1 MTSQR
6 EQFRSF
12 LARGDLEGA
21 LSVVEAALPGR
32 PGGSTRINNLSGARN
47 LLRWAQDEWRSVLH
61 PDLRLRG
68 GLPESF
74 GRKVRRGDLQH
85 PQPPEPRPQPLPRPR
100 PVRGLRPG
108 SLSGAARH
116 RTVYTVAEVAR
127 LAGAGEVVARALVLC
142 GTHRGLRGPEVLRL
156 AWTDVDFAGDTMRVA
171 ERDVPL
177 SAALDGAL
185 RAHANSSGPGALV
198 PEVGRVFALGS
209 ASELRGVLF
218 ARCRAAG
225 VWYGGRA
232 WRALRAHAGVRFW
245 DECGAGRRGAGPQGG
260 GAHALYRPQ
269 PRQAGRGAGG
279 RGSARCWGQVRRST
293 SGGVLIGAAG
303 GGRFP
308 ESVRGRAVKLAQA
321 HARLASTVTAAKL
334 RQTKA

>member
-1 MTSQR
+1 M
-6 EQFRSF
+6 
-12 LARGDLEGA
+12 
-21 LSVVEAALPGR
+21 
-32 PGGSTRINNLSGARN
+32 
-47 LLRWAQDEWRSVLH
+47 
-61 PDLRLRG
+61 
-68 GLPESF
+68 
-74 GRKVRRGDLQH
+74 
-85 PQPPEPRPQPLPRPR
+85 
-100 PVRGLRPG
+100 
-108 SLSGAARH
+108 
-116 RTVYTVAEVAR
+116 AR

-245 DECGAGRRGAGPQGG
+245 DEYRDAGQDEGTAGKKALTASKRREATKHLVRTGIRQHRACELVERIGALAGQNPRWGCRRV
-260 GAHALYRPQ
+260 HAAFLQ
-269 PRQAGRGAGG
+269 QRQAAF
-279 RGSARCWGQVRRST
+279 
-293 SGGVLIGAAG
+293 
-303 GGRFP
+303 FP
-308 ESVRGRAVKLAQA
+308 GLP
-321 HARLASTVTAAKL
+321 HP
-334 RQTKA
+334 